1 MGNQPSS
8 SATPLPPSNPPPPLP
23 PSCDLDCQRQ
33 KQLSD
38 LKYALDLAEKT
49 KSTNPEGYQQ
59 ARVKYY
65 TLLEGQ
71 GWLAKEKESIA
82 RSELDPL
89 ISGYTAKYEELKAA
103 TKSQSIF
110 ANLAGALKH
119 QAAEDENNNNFIKK
133 QIAQTGDRTA
143 TLYRMSQLTGLP
155 AGFTFLPYLSIILDV
170 VIGLLALVIVYMLY
184 SRFFKSAQVEEVL
197 SAGKRR

>member
-49 KSTNPEGYQQ
+49 KSTDPEGYGQ
-59 ARVKYY
+59 ARIKYY

-71 GWLAKEKESIA
+71 EWLAKEKESIA
-82 RSELDPL
+82 KSELDPL
-89 ISGYTAKYEELKAA
+89 ITGYNAKYQELKGAE
-103 TKSQSIF
+103 KSQSIF
-110 ANLAGALKH
+110 ANLAGALKT
-119 QAAEDENNNNFIKK
+119 QAASDEDSNNFLKK
-133 QIAQTGDRTA
+133 QIAKSVDQTN
-143 TLYRMSQLTGLP
+143 TLNRMSQLTGIP

-170 VIGLLALVIVYMLY
+170 IIGILGIVVVYMIY
-184 SRFFKSAQVEEVL
+184 SRFFKTTEVEQVL

>member
-8 SATPLPPSNPPPPLP
+8 YSTPLPPSNPPPPLP

-49 KSTNPEGYQQ
+49 KSTDPDGYGQ

-82 RSELDPL
+82 KSELDPL
-89 ISGYTAKYEELKAA
+89 ITGYNAKYQELKGAE
-103 TKSQSIF
+103 KSQSIF
-110 ANLAGALKH
+110 ANLAGALET
-119 QAAEDENNNNFIKK
+119 QAASDEDNNNFLKK
-133 QIAQTGDRTA
+133 QIATGVDQTN
-143 TLYRMSQLTGLP
+143 TLNRMTQLTGIP

-170 VIGLLALVIVYMLY
+170 IIGILALVVVYMAY
-184 SRFFKSAQVEEVL
+184 SRFFKTAEVEQVL